1 MFLPNGRDACKKVP
15 FHSEKWKLI
24 FKACIIL
31 HPACALLHLMPNLPT
46 FSGSLSQGTLG
57 GNGHF
62 STGHHLRV
70 PAEKKSSGWVA
81 QPAAWGRFLT
91 ELGWDV
97 VWAAHRKNASRDSDR
112 RQWVRSRALLKVYQV
127 KDCVLHF
134 KKKKK
139 MLSLGRVEELQVT
152 ESKEQQ
158 RRERKKVHNGRIES
172 VGEREGE
179 GVLWAFSKLPASVW
193 FHLRTGFCEVEHGSS
208 LSHALLNMCL
218 FSFVTSAA
226 SASNYLANKGW
237 SPDCKDQ
244 PLKGG
249 KLPTAHSGRLSWN
262 SIISF
267 ILRFFQESPSKPLHL
282 GQVPRGEAH

>member
-134 KKKKK
+134 KKKKNVIFGK
-139 MLSLGRVEELQVT
+139 GGGTAGHR
-152 ESKEQQ
+152 EQRATAKRTQKSTQ
-158 RRERKKVHNGRIES
+158 RAYWIGG
-172 VGEREGE
+172 GERGRRGTVSLFKASCFRLIPFEESGS
-179 GVLWAFSKLPASVW
+179 VKLSM
-193 FHLRTGFCEVEHGSS
+193 LRHWVMRC
-208 LSHALLNMCL
+208 
-218 FSFVTSAA
+218 
-226 SASNYLANKGW
+226 
-237 SPDCKDQ
+237 
-244 PLKGG
+244 
-249 KLPTAHSGRLSWN
+249 
-262 SIISF
+262 
-267 ILRFFQESPSKPLHL
+267 
-282 GQVPRGEAH
+282 